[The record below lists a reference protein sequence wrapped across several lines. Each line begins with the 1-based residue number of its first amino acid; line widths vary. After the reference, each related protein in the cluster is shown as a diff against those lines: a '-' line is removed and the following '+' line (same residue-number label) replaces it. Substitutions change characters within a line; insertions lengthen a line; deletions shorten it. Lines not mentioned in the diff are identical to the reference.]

1 MNTTSFE
8 LVIFDCDGVLVES
21 EPLATRVFVQILA
34 EHGFKVNYEE
44 YLRKFSGAVIYQRLE
59 AAAQEL
65 KWTPPANF
73 MSIFDERLSV
83 LTEKE
88 LKSVPGIHALLKS
101 LSVPACVASNG
112 SRDEIV
118 LRLKIAELTDYF
130 GKAIFSGLEMPH
142 PKPAP
147 DVFLAAA
154 EAFKAAPDRCIVIE
168 DSVLGT
174 TAAIRAGMRVYG
186 HAAFTSS
193 ASLKATGAIPFDNMM
208 ELKSLLSDVC
218 FEKID
223 SRQGAL

>member
-21 EPLATRVFVQILA
+21 EPLATRVFVQILT

-59 AAAQEL
+59 AASQEL

-112 SRDEIV
+112 SREEIV
-118 LRLKIAELTDYF
+118 LRLKIAGLTDYF

-168 DSVLGT
+168 DSVLGV

-193 ASLKATGAIPFDNMM
+193 ESLKAAGAIPFDNMM
-208 ELKSLLSDVC
+208 ELKLLLSDVC
-218 FEKID
+218 FEKIG

>member
-1 MNTTSFE
+1 
-8 LVIFDCDGVLVES
+8 
-21 EPLATRVFVQILA
+21 
-34 EHGFKVNYEE
+34 
-44 YLRKFSGAVIYQRLE
+44 
-59 AAAQEL
+59 
-65 KWTPPANF
+65 
-73 MSIFDERLSV
+73 
-83 LTEKE
+83 
-88 LKSVPGIHALLKS
+88 
-101 LSVPACVASNG
+101 
-112 SRDEIV
+112 
-118 LRLKIAELTDYF
+118 
-130 GKAIFSGLEMPH
+130 MPH

-168 DSVLGT
+168 DSVLGV

-193 ASLKATGAIPFDNMM
+193 ESLKAAGAIPFDNMM